1 MNRLASILQLILLIG
16 NYWIMFLWIRVL
28 YVQILL
34 EYLHQLHWRSWW
46 RMSLFRRWNLL
57 NFVHLICEWLYA
69 CSSSS
74 SHCLSSFLCLW
85 VLSFKII
92 LFIFMFLIVFFFLGL
107 FANMRLVISIS
118 WSCRHLLLTLSG
130 LVHIGLTTF
139 CNFMPFTF
147 NNCQVFMENMNW

>member
-1 MNRLASILQLILLIG
+1 MDNVFVDQGAICSDSSGIPASTPLEKLMKNVFVQKVKSTKLCPSYLWMVICMFILL
-16 NYWIMFLWIRVL
+16 LS
-28 YVQILL
+28 LL
-34 EYLHQLHWRSWW
+34 IK
-46 RMSLFRRWNLL
+46 F
-57 NFVHLICEWLYA
+57 
-69 CSSSS
+69 
-74 SHCLSSFLCLW
+74 
-85 VLSFKII
+85 
-92 LFIFMFLIVFFFLGL
+92 FMFMGAVIQNYPIHFYVPHCFFFLGL